1 MFKEV
6 TYDTF
11 HLKLL
16 AFPTVEL
23 QHFQL
28 LSFSAKNIQPRLL
41 IPQVW
46 MVLSQEHEYRAYK
59 MTSGPSE

>member
-16 AFPTVEL
+16 AFPTVVAFPTVE
-23 QHFQL
+23 F
-28 LSFSAKNIQPRLL
+28 FSK
-41 IPQVW
+41 
-46 MVLSQEHEYRAYK
+46 EY
-59 MTSGPSE
+59 SN